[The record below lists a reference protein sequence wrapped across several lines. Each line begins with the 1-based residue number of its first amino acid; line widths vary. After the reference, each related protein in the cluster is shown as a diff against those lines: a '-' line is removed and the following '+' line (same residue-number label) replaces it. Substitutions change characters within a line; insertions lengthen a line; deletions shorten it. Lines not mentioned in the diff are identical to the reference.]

1 MAQDNRLA
9 VAISTSRGASIKLG
23 TAVNSDAKLLFDELR
38 DLTKSWTRHD
48 LMLSRNEAREIGS
61 KLYRLGG
68 WPLMAQAYH
77 FVTGINPAA
86 TALLALRDGIGDW
99 DW

>member
-1 MAQDNRLA
+1 M
-9 VAISTSRGASIKLG
+9 
-23 TAVNSDAKLLFDELR
+23 NSDAKALFDELR

-48 LMLSRNEAREIGS
+48 LMLSRNEAREIGWE
-61 KLYRLGG
+61 LHRLGG
-68 WPLMAQAYH
+68 WPLMAQAYY

-86 TALLALRDGIGDW
+86 SALVAIWDGIGDW